1 MKKSAL
7 VLIALLVACFAASAR
22 QISENEALLKAAA
35 FSQKAVASRLM
46 STSRSSAM
54 TLAYTQQSA
63 TSAADNCF
71 YVFNRGTADGYVIVS
86 ADDRTDAIL
95 GYTDSGSF
103 NYSALPSNARWWF
116 SEYQR
121 QIQYLI
127 DHPNL
132 KNRVAPKSLSTSVA
146 PLCKSLWT
154 QTSPFND
161 NCPTYTDTTT
171 NSLEHCA
178 AGCVATAV
186 GQIMYYHKWPVTGI
200 GSHSYTSRSM
210 YGSKDLIFN
219 LSADFSKSTYDWA
232 NMTDSYNDA
241 STILQNQAVA
251 KLISDVG
258 IGCDMSYG
266 VGSGAEQIETS
277 SALVNFFGYDKCASL
292 LGHNYFSISEW
303 DALIQGELNAKRPVF
318 YGGAREGSGHAF
330 VLDGYNTEG
339 YYHVNWGWNGT
350 CNGYFR
356 ISALN
361 PVVLG
366 IGGGKGGYNYDQ
378 VGLFQL
384 MKPKDASGFRF
395 LYCLTFDSI
404 SPVNSTVSLGDIVP
418 VKVKNITNGE
428 YRPFSGV
435 IGLIT
440 RDGNGNV
447 VDVQSIT
454 GDYTSSIMPD
464 STSKALISLN
474 YKVPATLSDGVY
486 SMMVEARAD
495 GDTIW
500 QRLRGTVGDIT
511 HFNVTVSGPS
521 ATVVN
526 SINVTDLNA
535 AVKSI
540 LPKLYKGRKSNI
552 TTTVANNGAD
562 YHGDI
567 NLIIYDADFNQ
578 HQTTNLVADIS
589 AGQSASFTFNPSITV
604 PADTAHL
611 LFTDKNGE
619 LIGDTTAVV
628 LPTPDASVLT
638 LTEALSFP
646 DINNVDFHDMQ
657 LTAKIKNAGGLF
669 SNNIKASILDA
680 DSNEVCTRKIFQI
693 INRNESQ
700 TVTFSD
706 GIAACIPGK
715 SYILQLAALD
725 DSGNCVVLQPYE
737 FNNIKFTV
745 KADVPSAIGS
755 VGTSANRIF
764 PNPAS
769 DAVTIEN
776 ASAILGI
783 KAYSVTGALVLS
795 KPVSNQSSVTL
806 NVASLPA
813 GTYIVRVATSA
824 GITVQRFVKR

>member
-1 MKKSAL
+1 M
-7 VLIALLVACFAASAR
+7 
-22 QISENEALLKAAA
+22 
-35 FSQKAVASRLM
+35 
-46 STSRSSAM
+46 
-54 TLAYTQQSA
+54 
-63 TSAADNCF
+63 
-71 YVFNRGTADGYVIVS
+71 
-86 ADDRTDAIL
+86 
-95 GYTDSGSF
+95 
-103 NYSALPSNARWWF
+103 
-116 SEYQR
+116 
-121 QIQYLI
+121 
-127 DHPNL
+127 
-132 KNRVAPKSLSTSVA
+132 
-146 PLCKSLWT
+146 
-154 QTSPFND
+154 SPF
-161 NCPTYTDTTT
+161 
-171 NSLEHCA
+171 
-178 AGCVATAV
+178 
-186 GQIMYYHKWPVTGI
+186 
-200 GSHSYTSRSM
+200 
-210 YGSKDLIFN
+210 
-219 LSADFSKSTYDWA
+219 
-232 NMTDSYNDA
+232 
-241 STILQNQAVA
+241 
-251 KLISDVG
+251 
-258 IGCDMSYG
+258 
-266 VGSGAEQIETS
+266 
-277 SALVNFFGYDKCASL
+277 LV
-292 LGHNYFSISEW
+292 
-303 DALIQGELNAKRPVF
+303 
-318 YGGAREGSGHAF
+318 
-330 VLDGYNTEG
+330 
-339 YYHVNWGWNGT
+339 
-350 CNGYFR
+350 
-356 ISALN
+356 
-361 PVVLG
+361 
-366 IGGGKGGYNYDQ
+366 
-378 VGLFQL
+378 
-384 MKPKDASGFRF
+384 
-395 LYCLTFDSI
+395 
-404 SPVNSTVSLGDIVP
+404 
-418 VKVKNITNGE
+418 
-428 YRPFSGV
+428 
-435 IGLIT
+435 
-440 RDGNGNV
+440 
-447 VDVQSIT
+447 
-454 GDYTSSIMPD
+454 
-464 STSKALISLN
+464 
-474 YKVPATLSDGVY
+474 
-486 SMMVEARAD
+486 
-495 GDTIW
+495 
-500 QRLRGTVGDIT
+500 
-511 HFNVTVSGPS
+511 PS

-619 LIGDTTAVV
+619 LIGDTTVVV

-693 INRNESQ
+693 IDRNESQ